1 MPSLLEICRQTTRRL
16 CASAFCLLA
25 AAPMIT
31 LSAAPA
37 DEDSDGGKGKYVVV
51 IDPGHGGKD
60 TGCVGKKTREKDIVL
75 DVGKR
80 LGQKINDEFDKVDVV
95 YTRDNDRFLTL
106 QERAAVANNAGGD
119 VFISIHVNS
128 VDRRNRRRAQIHGAS
143 VYTLGLHKSES
154 NLSVAM
160 RENSVMELEDDFSEN
175 YQGFDPNSSESY
187 IIFELNQNR
196 HMLQSINLADIMQH
210 ELVSTAGRADKGVRQ
225 AGFWVL
231 WATSMPSVLVELDF
245 ICNAEAENF
254 LASESGREKCAVAL
268 FNAFKSY
275 YTGNG
280 STGVIHRDLTSTA
293 DGASG
298 NKKASEIVSE
308 KDSPS
313 KNAAVSRNK
322 TTYHVQILA
331 SKKKLKS
338 NDSQLRG
345 VKDVGHVRD
354 GKFYKYYSGTYKN
367 EAEARQALK
376 KLKKRFRDAYIV
388 KMRNGKII

>member
-16 CASAFCLLA
+16 YASVFCLLA

-37 DEDSDGGKGKYVVV
+37 DEVSDGGKGKYVVV

-60 TGCVGKKTREKDIVL
+60 KGCVGKKAREKDIVL

-95 YTRDNDRFLTL
+95 FTRDNDRFLTL
-106 QERAAVANNAGGD
+106 QERAAVANNAAGD

-160 RENSVMELEDDFSEN
+160 RENSVMELEDDYSEN

-196 HMLQSINLADIMQH
+196 HMLQSIDLADIMQH

-254 LASESGREKCAVAL
+254 LASEDGREKCAEAL
-268 FNAFKSY
+268 FNAFKEY

-280 STGVIHRDLTSTA
+280 SNGVIHRDVKTAGNTSSDNKNVRA
-293 DGASG
+293 D
-298 NKKASEIVSE
+298 V
-308 KDSPS
+308 KDKES
-313 KNAAVSRNK
+313 KDVTVSRNK

-331 SKKKLKS
+331 SKKKLKK

-354 GKFYKYYSGTYKN
+354 GNFYKYYSGSYKT
-367 EAEARQALK
+367 ESEARQALK
-376 KLKKRFRDAYIV
+376 KLKKRFRDAYVI
-388 KMRNGKII
+388 KMRGDKII